1 MKFTF
6 VTLFANLVEGY
17 FEDSILKRAIEKNLF
32 FVD

>member
-6 VTLFANLVEGY
+6 VTLFANRVEGY
-17 FEDSILKRAIEKNLF
+17 FEVSILKRAIEKNIS